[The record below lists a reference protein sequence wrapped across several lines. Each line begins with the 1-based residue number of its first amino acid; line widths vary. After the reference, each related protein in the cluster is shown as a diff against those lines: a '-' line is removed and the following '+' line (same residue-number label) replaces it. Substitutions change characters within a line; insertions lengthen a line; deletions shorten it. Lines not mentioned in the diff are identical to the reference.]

1 MLLQNKNIVLGSFR
15 GINNIQNPPLN
26 LQKLIISD
34 IRKRKILAFL
44 RTKNKLDD
52 FVDTL
57 ERYLPI
63 SRQSSNLQ
71 FVSRWDG
78 LCREKT

>member
-57 ERYLPI
+57 ARYLPI

>member
-34 IRKRKILAFL
+34 IHNRKILAFL

-57 ERYLPI
+57 ARYLPI
-63 SRQSSNLQ
+63 SRQFSNLQ